1 MTNANIACWNIQF
14 PSHRRK
20 TTTANLMSYTECKIL
35 HKFNDTIMKFKSST
49 KRVKIETK
57 SQLFTQS
64 VCADV
69 VTFVVARSR
78 SVETLLRYNSFL
90 LHIHTE
96 WFVVWSILWIGWCD
110 VSAVFFRYCCH
121 QFCEFRSARSNGIGT
136 NNCKCVTY

>member
-1 MTNANIACWNIQF
+1 
-14 PSHRRK
+14 
-20 TTTANLMSYTECKIL
+20 MSYTECKIL
-35 HKFNDTIMKFKSST
+35 HKFNDTIMKFESST
-49 KRVKIETK
+49 NRVKIETK

-96 WFVVWSILWIGWCD
+96 WFVV
-110 VSAVFFRYCCH
+110 
-121 QFCEFRSARSNGIGT
+121 
-136 NNCKCVTY
+136 